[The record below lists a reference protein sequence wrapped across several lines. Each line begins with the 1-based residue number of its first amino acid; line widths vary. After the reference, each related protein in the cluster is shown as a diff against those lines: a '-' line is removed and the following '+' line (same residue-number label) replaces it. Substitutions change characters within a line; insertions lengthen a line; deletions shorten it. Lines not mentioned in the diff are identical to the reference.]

1 MQGKVMP
8 HQNSPLRDRIRYGSP
23 VHSAAIRL
31 FAAVCLA
38 SSLLACTPSLYS
50 VNLQYEPSAILI
62 PAADKGQKM
71 IITVALFNDARPGG
85 EDLQIGKVTTAA
97 GGLYTVLPGNL
108 KPGAAVSAIV
118 KDILVK
124 SGYRVS
130 VAVPAWNLKED
141 AVRKDWGRILVG
153 GNIEALE
160 IACQSDVPIISYRSH
175 VKLNFAFADVRTGR
189 IFYRVTT
196 ESHNTLEHVYFTESL
211 LGQQISS
218 ALSEAAEKAFEGD
231 TLKEKIR
238 EVMRETP

>member
-1 MQGKVMP
+1 ML
-8 HQNSPLRDRIRYGSP
+8 HRNSLLLDRVRRRGPAWLATVRSC
-23 VHSAAIRL
+23 AM
-31 FAAVCLA
+31 VCLL

-50 VNLQYEPSAILI
+50 VSLQYEPSAIVI
-62 PAADKGQKM
+62 PTADKAQKL
-71 IITVALFNDARPGG
+71 IVTVALFNDARPGG

-97 GGLYTVLPGNL
+97 GGRYTVLPRNL

-141 AVRKDWGRILVG
+141 AVRKEWGRILVG

-175 VKLNFAFADVRTGR
+175 VKLSFAFADVMTGR
-189 IFYRVTT
+189 IFYRATT
-196 ESHNTLEHVYFTESL
+196 ESNNTLEHVYFTEDL
-211 LGQQISS
+211 LGQQISI
-218 ALSEAAEKAFEGD
+218 AISEAAEKAFEGG

-238 EVMRETP
+238 EVLRQNP

>member
-1 MQGKVMP
+1 M
-8 HQNSPLRDRIRYGSP
+8 IRAGAIFCL
-23 VHSAAIRL
+23 VSA
-31 FAAVCLA
+31 
-38 SSLLACTPSLYS
+38 LLACTPSLYS
-50 VNLQYEPSAILI
+50 VNLQYEPSAIVI
-62 PAADKGQKM
+62 PSADRGQKT
-71 IITVALFNDARPGG
+71 IVAVALFNDARPGG
-85 EDLQIGKVTTAA
+85 EDLQIGRVTTAA
-97 GGLYTVLPGNL
+97 GGLYTVLPRNL

-130 VAVPAWNLKED
+130 VAMPAWNLKED
-141 AVRKDWGRILVG
+141 AVKREWGRILVG

-175 VKLNFAFADVRTGR
+175 VKLSFAFADVRTGR

-196 ESHNTLEHVYFTESL
+196 ESHNTLEHVYFTEEL

-218 ALSEAAEKAFEGD
+218 ALSEAAEKAFEGG

-238 EVMRETP
+238 EVVSQAP

>member
-1 MQGKVMP
+1 MHM
-8 HQNSPLRDRIRYGSP
+8 NSAHLDRVCHHRPAGSAMIR
-23 VHSAAIRL
+23 ACAIL
-31 FAAVCLA
+31 CLV

-50 VNLQYEPSAILI
+50 VNLQYEPSAIVI
-62 PAADKGQKM
+62 PSADRGQKT
-71 IITVALFNDARPGG
+71 IVTVALFNDARPGG
-85 EDLQIGKVTTAA
+85 EDLQIGRVTTAA
-97 GGLYTVLPGNL
+97 GGLYTVLPRNL

-130 VAVPAWNLKED
+130 VAMPAWNLKED
-141 AVRKDWGRILVG
+141 AVKREWGRILVG

-175 VKLNFAFADVRTGR
+175 VKLSFAFADVRTGR

-196 ESHNTLEHVYFTESL
+196 ESHNTLEHVYFTEEL

-218 ALSEAAEKAFEGD
+218 ALSEAAEKAFEGG

-238 EVMRETP
+238 EVVSQAP